1 MAPRFAISKVM
12 ILYEAPKWHGQLT
25 LFLFFFSDKNVTQT
39 EVRVS
44 EGVRQT
50 DHVSVDFV
58 EVAAVFSLC
67 AYMYIVHITTRCAVV
82 DPEGRGFRGFH

>member
-1 MAPRFAISKVM
+1 M

-25 LFLFFFSDKNVTQT
+25 LYLFFSDKNVTQT

-44 EGVRQT
+44 EGARQT

-67 AYMYIVHITTRCAVV
+67 AYIVHITTCCAVV
-82 DPEGRGFRGFH
+82 DPEGRRVQRFPLNPPLAGIGKLIL